1 MRRRTTE
8 RTHPFEPR
16 RTKIPLFGISKLKSA
31 MAVTSLLELN
41 VDVLNVLFKFL
52 MDMAILSSM
61 GCVWAL
67 LVRAAEFQKFKFAF
81 GDAWCA
87 S

>member
-1 MRRRTTE
+1 VCRRTRE
-8 RTHPFEPR
+8 RTYPFEPR

-31 MAVTSLLELN
+31 MAVTSPLELN
-41 VDVLNVLFKFL
+41 IDVLKVLFKFL

-61 GCVWAL
+61 ECVWAL
-67 LVRAAEFQKFKFAF
+67 LVRAAESQNFKFAF
-81 GDAWCA
+81 GDAWRA